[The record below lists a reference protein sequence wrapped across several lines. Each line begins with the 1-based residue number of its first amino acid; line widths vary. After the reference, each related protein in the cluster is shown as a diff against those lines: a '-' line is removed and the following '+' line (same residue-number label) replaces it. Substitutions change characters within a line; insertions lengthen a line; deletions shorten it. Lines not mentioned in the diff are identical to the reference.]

1 MSEASDLVGKT
12 SPPFQMR
19 IEFGKIR
26 EFAKAIKDDNP
37 VYFDEAQAKSI
48 AGGIMPPP
56 TFSMTE
62 AFWGSDIGQLV
73 AGLNF
78 DLRRVLHGGQE
89 FEYVKPVHAGD
100 VLTATAKISSV
111 FKKPGKRGGEM
122 TFAVLETEYKNPAGE
137 VVLITRSTIIETA
150 KAVEQK

>member
-1 MSEASDLVGKT
+1 MSELIGKT
-12 SPPFQMR
+12 SAPFQMR
-19 IEFGKIR
+19 IEHGKIR
-26 EFAKAIKDDNP
+26 EFARAIKDDNP
-37 VYFDEAQAKSI
+37 VYFDEDHAKRV

-73 AGLNF
+73 AGLKF

-100 VLTATAKISSV
+100 VLTATAKVADV

-122 TFAVLETEYKNPAGE
+122 TFAVLETEYKNQRGE
-137 VVLITRSTIIETA
+137 VVLLARSTIIETG
-150 KAVEQK
+150 KAVEQKS